1 MRWTQTVLNTLRDAP
16 AEAEI
21 ASHRLLLRTGLVRKL
36 ASGLYSF
43 LPLGLRALRKVE
55 KIVREE
61 MDRAGGL
68 EILMPALQPP
78 DLWEKSGRI
87 QAAADV
93 LFHVKDHQ
101 DRRWILGPTH
111 EEVVTALVAGEVQSY
126 RQLPRTLYQI
136 QTKYRD
142 EIRPRFGLMRAR
154 EFIMKDAYSFDAEDG
169 AARVSYEAMVRA
181 YRKIFARVGLDALQV
196 EADTGV
202 MGGASSHEFCVLA
215 EIGEGEV
222 VTEEE
227 GAYAAAM
234 EKAEGKPAER
244 KGMAGELEKMA
255 TPGVKTIADLAG
267 EKFGIAARDQV
278 KTLVYTDGKEVVL
291 ILVRGDD
298 EVQEAKLPALLG
310 AGWRTAGSAEIVKVL
325 GAQPGSLGAVAST
338 LQGKSVTVVADMGL
352 KGQRGMTTGAN
363 EDGFH
368 FKGVDVERDLR
379 VDRWADVRK
388 VREGDLSVSGKKLKV
403 SRGIEVGHAFL
414 LGTKYSEALG
424 AKFLDPQ
431 GKQQPV
437 VMGCYG
443 IGVTRTLQAVIEV
456 HQDKEGI
463 RWPAAVSPYTV
474 MLVTLDLAD
483 PAVKEATDRLVDS
496 LEKAGIDY
504 LWDDRDERPGVKFK
518 DADLLG
524 FPWRIT
530 VGSKAVAKG
539 GVEIKCRRTGAMEM
553 IPPMEVGAWVQKKL
567 VAAGESF
574 LRPKCP

>member
-1 MRWTQTVLNTLRDAP
+1 MRWTQTLLTTLRDAP

-21 ASHRLLLRTGLVRKL
+21 ASHQLLLRAGLARKL
-36 ASGLYSF
+36 TSGLYTF

-55 KIVREE
+55 RIVREE

-87 QAAADV
+87 QAAEDV

-111 EEVVTALVAGEVQSY
+111 EEVVTSLVAGEVQSY

-154 EFIMKDAYSFDAEDG
+154 EFIMKDAYSFDTDET
-169 AARVSYEAMVRA
+169 AAKKSYGAMVGA
-181 YRKIFARVGLDALQV
+181 YRRIFERVGLDALQV

-202 MGGASSHEFCVLA
+202 MGGASSHEFCVVA
-215 EIGEGEV
+215 EIGEGEL
-222 VTEEE
+222 VTEE
-227 GAYAAAM
+227 GGTYAAAI

-244 KGMAGELEKMA
+244 SGVGGIMEKFP
-255 TPGVKTIADLAG
+255 TPGIRTIADL
-267 EKFGIAARDQV
+267 EKKHGVLAQDQV
-278 KTLVYTDGKEVVL
+278 KTLVFTNGKETILV
-291 ILVRGDD
+291 LVRGDD
-298 EVQEAKLPALLG
+298 EAQETKVG
-310 AGWRTAGSAEIVKVL
+310 KVL
-325 GAQPGSLGAVAST
+325 GAGFRAAVDTEIKEAMGASPGSLGAVAST
-338 LQGKSVTVVADMGL
+338 LAAKKVTVVADFAL
-352 KGQRGMTTGAN
+352 RGQTGMTTGAN
-363 EDGFH
+363 DNGFH
-368 FKGVDVERDLR
+368 FKGVDVERDLKI
-379 VDRWADVRK
+379 DTWADVRK
-388 VREGDLSVSGKKLKV
+388 VRQGDLSSAGKKLNV

-414 LGTKYSEALG
+414 LGTKYSVALE

-431 GKQQPV
+431 GKQQPA

-456 HQDKEGI
+456 HQDKDGI
-463 RWPAAVSPYTV
+463 RWPAAVAPYTV

-483 PAVKEATDRLVDS
+483 PAVQSATDAVIAS

-524 FPWRIT
+524 FPWRVTI
-530 VGSKAVAKG
+530 GAKSVAKG
-539 GVEIKCRRTGAMEM
+539 GVEVKCRKTGAMEM
-553 IPPMEVGAWVQKKL
+553 IPPAEVGSWVQNKL
-567 VAAGESF
+567 KS
-574 LRPKCP
+574 

>member
-1 MRWTQTVLNTLRDAP
+1 
-16 AEAEI
+16 
-21 ASHRLLLRTGLVRKL
+21 
-36 ASGLYSF
+36 
-43 LPLGLRALRKVE
+43 
-55 KIVREE
+55 

-169 AARVSYEAMVRA
+169 AARVSYEAMVGA

-227 GAYAAAM
+227 GGYAAAI

-244 KGMAGELEKMA
+244 KGVAGDLKKMA

-267 EKFGIAARDQV
+267 EKFGIAAKDQV
-278 KTLVYTDGKEVVL
+278 KTLVYTDGKAVAL

-352 KGQRGMTTGAN
+352 KGQKGMTTGAN

-553 IPPMEVGAWVQKKL
+553 IPPMEVGAWVQNRL
-567 VAAGESF
+567 ASEE
-574 LRPKCP
+574 R

>member
-1 MRWTQTVLNTLRDAP
+1 MRWTQTLLTTLRDAP

-21 ASHRLLLRTGLVRKL
+21 ASHQLLLRAGLARKL
-36 ASGLYSF
+36 TSGLYTF

-154 EFIMKDAYSFDAEDG
+154 EFIMKDAYSFDTDEAT
-169 AARVSYEAMVRA
+169 AKNSYEAMVGA
-181 YRKIFARVGLDALQV
+181 YRKIFERVGLNALQV

-202 MGGASSHEFCVLA
+202 MGGASSHEFCVVA
-215 EIGEGEV
+215 EIGEGEL
-222 VTEEE
+222 VTEED
-227 GAYAAAM
+227 GTYAAAI

-244 KGMAGELEKMA
+244 NGVAGGMEKFP
-255 TPGVKTIADLAG
+255 TPGIRTIADL
-267 EKFGIAARDQV
+267 EKKHGVLAQDQV
-278 KTLVYTDGKEVVL
+278 KTLVFTNGKETTLV
-291 ILVRGDD
+291 LVRGDD
-298 EVQEAKLPALLG
+298 EAQEAKV
-310 AGWRTAGSAEIVKVL
+310 SKVL
-325 GAQPGSLGAVAST
+325 GAGFRAAVDAEIKEVMGASPGSLGAVAST
-338 LQGKSVTVVADMGL
+338 LEGKKLTVVADLML
-352 KGQRGMTTGAN
+352 KGQKGMATGAN
-363 EDGFH
+363 DNGFH
-368 FKGVDVERDLR
+368 FKGVDVERDLKI
-379 VDRWADVRK
+379 DKWANVRT
-388 VREGDLSVSGKKLKV
+388 VREGDLSAGGKKLKV

-414 LGTKYSEALG
+414 LGTKYSEALE
-424 AKFLDPQ
+424 AKFLDAQ
-431 GKQQPV
+431 GKQQPA

-443 IGVTRTLQAVIEV
+443 IGVTRTLQAVMEV
-456 HQDKEGI
+456 HQDKDGI
-463 RWPAAVSPYTV
+463 RWPAAVAPYTV

-483 PAVKEATDRLVDS
+483 PAVKAATEAVIDS
-496 LEKAGIDY
+496 LDKAGIDY

-530 VGSKAVAKG
+530 IGAKSVAKG
-539 GVEIKCRRTGAMEM
+539 GVEVKCRRTGGMEM
-553 IPPMEVGAWVQKKL
+553 IPPSEVGSWVQNKL
-567 VAAGESF
+567 KS
-574 LRPKCP
+574 